1 MHHNGNQ
8 TQETKIQENNK
19 ILVTGG
25 AGFVGSNLIKRL
37 RKDYPEARIVSLD
50 NYFTGSRDNHVPGV
64 KYIYGHTINS
74 HQLLKNESFDI
85 VYHLGEYSRVAQS
98 FDDIQMATDS
108 ILGGTPRILEL
119 CLEWNAKLIY
129 SASSSKLGN
138 DGQDENLSP
147 YAWMKAKMVELI
159 KNYAKWYGLEYQINY
174 FFNVYGPGQI
184 TSGDYATVVGIFERQ
199 YLAGEKCTVVK
210 PGIQTRDFT
219 HIDDIINGVIK
230 SSQYTKGNGE
240 WYLRSGVSR
249 TIIEVAELFGEW
261 EFIPERLGER
271 GESAHVDHETNKELG
286 IRPKDR
292 LVEWIKSIKD
302 AT

>member
-8 TQETKIQENNK
+8 MQETNNR

-37 RKDYPEARIVSLD
+37 RKNYPDAHIVSLD
-50 NYFTGSRDNHVPGV
+50 NYFTGSRDNHIPGV
-64 KYIYGHTINS
+64 KYIFGHTINS
-74 HQLLKNESFDI
+74 HHILKNESFDT

-138 DGQDENLSP
+138 EGQDENLSP
-147 YAWMKAKMVELI
+147 YSWMKSKMVELI
-159 KNYAKWYGLEYQINY
+159 KNYATWYGLQYQINY

-184 TSGDYATVVGIFERQ
+184 MSGDYATVVGIFERQ
-199 YLAGEKCTVVK
+199 YLAGEKCTVVR

-219 HIDDIINGVIK
+219 HIDDIIEGVVK
-230 SSQYTKGNGE
+230 SSEYKKGNGE
-240 WYLRSGVSR
+240 WYLRSGTSR
-249 TIIEVAELFGEW
+249 TIIEVAEQFGEW
-261 EFIPERLGER
+261 EFIPERPGER
-271 GESAHVDHETNKELG
+271 GESAHVDNDTNKELG

-292 LVEWIKSIKD
+292 LIEWIASRKLNK
-302 AT
+302 